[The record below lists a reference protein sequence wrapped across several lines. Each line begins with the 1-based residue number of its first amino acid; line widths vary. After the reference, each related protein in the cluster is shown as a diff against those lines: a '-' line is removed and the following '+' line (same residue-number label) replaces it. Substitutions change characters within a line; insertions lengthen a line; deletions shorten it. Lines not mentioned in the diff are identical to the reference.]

1 MTLTFDKINT
11 NTRAKRE
18 GRVIRCPKCSKEGRV
33 YHFSWSSLTFVYCHQ
48 ESDKYDWYVQ

>member
-33 YHFSWSSLTFVYCHQ
+33 YHFSWSALTCVYCHQ
-48 ESDKYDWYVQ
+48 VSDKYDWDVQ

>member
-33 YHFSWSSLTFVYCHQ
+33 YHFSWSALCCIHCDADVN
-48 ESDKYDWYVQ
+48 KLDWRL

>member
-18 GRVIRCPKCSKEGRV
+18 GRVIRCPQCSKEGRV
-33 YHFSWSSLTFVYCHQ
+33 YHFSWRALTCVYCHQ